1 MDFPQEEDDAVGG
14 NQTGRAACAVSS
26 PMSMKNEEPVT
37 DGHQGVSTGRV
48 LSYQRPQLHRPVSPV
63 PSCVS
68 MKSDWSMGH
77 PYNFSSGPQQ
87 SGSKPQTPRP
97 VSPVPSCVSMK
108 SDWSMG
114 HPYNFSSRPSQSDPK
129 PQTHRPVSPVP
140 SCVSMK
146 SDWSMGHPYNFRSGP
161 SQSDLKPQT
170 DRPVSPVPSCVSMKS
185 DWSMGHPY
193 NFSSGPSQSDQKPQ
207 THRPVSPVPSC
218 VSMQSDWSMGHPYNF
233 SSGPPQSNPKDI
245 LAQDQF
251 RCGVCE
257 QLLRDP
263 VITSCGHSF
272 CRQCISSYWSQSGP
286 SRDYSCPQCRKRS
299 RTQPIT
305 NSDITMAQ
313 LLQTRIQPLLYPPT
327 PMAQSHLYPPT
338 SMAQPL
344 LYSPTGIVQ
353 PLSYQHSE
361 MALHLNPS
369 ANMAQVPPNP
379 HTDTGQRPQ
388 YSNSDMG
395 QHNHYPHIQHPLYPH
410 IHTAQISPQPPLDEH
425 TVMRGSTH
433 LQTEHAP
440 VKRAKLTD
448 DLVLNR
454 VLMTHRASMK
464 RKFES
469 ICEGIIRS
477 GTQTLLNKIYT
488 ELYITEGESEGV
500 NNEHE
505 VWQVES
511 ASRPQTTEDTAINCN
526 DIFKPLPGQERH
538 IRTVMTKGIAG
549 IGKTISVQKFILD
562 WAEERANQDV
572 DFMFVLPF
580 RELNLVKHNQ
590 YSLHRLLLDFHPE
603 LRELQDGEYKD
614 CHIVFI
620 FDGLDES
627 RLPLNFQKNQKLSDV
642 TQTSSVD
649 VLMTSLIQGTLL
661 PSALIWITSR
671 PAATSQIPSQCISLV
686 TEVRGFNDPQ
696 KEEYFRKRIS
706 DQNQANRIISHI
718 KESRSLHIMCHM
730 PVFCWISATVLQQI
744 LEQDDGKEAPK
755 TLTEMF
761 IHFMLIQTT
770 RKNQKYQEESETDRQ
785 RLLESHKGVILKL
798 AELAFKHLE
807 NGNLMFYEED
817 LRECGIDVSEASV
830 YSGMCTEIFRE
841 ECVFDHKKVYC
852 FVHLS
857 IQEFLSA
864 MFVFHSYISGHLEAL
879 KLFLSEKNRNL
890 KAFLPL
896 HVLLKSAMDKAL
908 GSKNGHL
915 DLFLRF
921 LVGISV
927 ESNQTLLTGLLTNT
941 HSSSESIKKTCLYI
955 KRLRRDDLSPER
967 CINLFHCLFEMN
979 DHSVHEKIQK
989 YLKSPKGLSDGLT
1002 PAHCSALA
1010 HMLLMSEEVLDEFD
1024 LSKYK
1029 TSDEGRRRLVP
1040 AVRCCRKALLAD
1052 CKLTEKS
1059 CEIVASALQS
1069 ANSPLRE
1076 LDLSQNDLQKSGEK
1090 LANALLSPNC
1100 KLETLRLADCK
1111 LTEKSSEIVASALQ
1125 SANSPLRELDL
1136 SQNDLQKSGEK
1147 LANALLGPNCKLE
1160 TLRLVGCKLRGRFL
1174 ALAHK
1179 GANSNLRELDM
1190 SDSELEDCGGELLHQ
1205 PLNQDCKVRL
1215 TRCKL
1220 KHSFS
1225 EVVVSVMQSYISQLS
1240 ELDMSGCDLR
1250 TSEEKLLSD
1259 LRSPNCQ
1266 LEKLRLVGCKLRG
1279 RFLAL
1284 TLQWANSHLREL
1296 DISDSELQDCE
1307 GELHHQPLNQ
1317 DCKVRLISCRLKD
1330 SSSEVV
1336 VSVLQSYISQL
1347 SELDM
1352 SGCDLQTSEE
1362 KLLSG
1367 FRNPNC
1373 HLEKLR
1379 LVGCKLRGRFLAL
1392 ILQWANSHL
1401 RELDISDSELQD
1413 CEVELLHQ
1421 PLNQDCKVRLTSC
1434 RLKDSSSEVVVSVLQ
1449 SYISQLSELDM
1460 SGCDLQTSEEK
1471 LLSGFRNPNCHLEKL
1486 RLVGCKLRGRFLALI
1501 LQWANPHLREL
1512 DISDCE
1518 LQDCEGELLHQP
1530 LNQDCKV
1537 RLISWRLKHSSRE
1550 VVVSVLSYI
1559 SQLSELDMSGCDLQT
1574 SEEKL
1579 LSGLRNS
1586 NCHLETLRLADCKL
1600 TEESCK
1606 AVASALQSSIS
1617 IDELDLSH
1625 NDLKDSRVQLL
1636 STGLISPHCKLTSL
1650 RLAGCKLTEESCTAV
1665 ASALQ
1670 SSISLKELDLSDN
1683 DLKESGVQLLSTGLS
1698 SPHCKLTSL
1707 RLNLCHLSKASCEM
1721 MASVLQRTPSH
1732 LRELDMSDNDLQDE
1746 GVELLCVG
1754 LRDPQ
1759 CKLETLR
1766 LSGCLITHEGC
1777 SLLSS
1782 ALKSNASYLKHLD
1795 LGYNHP
1801 GDSGVREL
1809 TDRLNDPSCKLETLR
1824 YDHGGECRIKPGL
1837 RKYACELTLD
1847 PNTAHRELSLS
1858 EGNRKVTRGSEEQP
1872 YPDHPERFDSYCY
1885 QVLCREGQS
1894 GRCYW
1899 EAEWSDYVYI
1909 AVAYKSMQRKGE
1921 SSSSSEFGR
1930 NAESWSL
1937 SCSSNSYSA
1946 LHNDKHTAIPA
1957 PSSRSSRVGVYLDW
1971 PAGTLS
1977 FYSVSSHT
1985 LTHLHTFHSTF
1996 TEPLYP
2002 GFRVYSGSSVS
2013 LCQIT

>member
-1 MDFPQEEDDAVGG
+1 MDFHQEDEDAVSGD
-14 NQTGRAACAVSS
+14 QTGRAACAVSNQ
-26 PMSMKNEEPVT
+26 MSLKHVEPLT
-37 DGHQGVSTGRV
+37 DGHQGVHKGQI
-48 LSYQRPQLHRPVSPV
+48 LPCPKPQTHRPLSPV

-68 MKSDWSMGH
+68 MKSDWSMGN
-77 PYNFSSGPQQ
+77 PLNFSSGP
-87 SGSKPQTPRP
+87 P
-97 VSPVPSCVSMK
+97 
-108 SDWSMG
+108 
-114 HPYNFSSRPSQSDPK
+114 QSDPK

-146 SDWSMGHPYNFRSGP
+146 SDWSMGNPLNFSSGP
-161 SQSDLKPQT
+161 QSDPKPQT
-170 DRPVSPVPSCVSMKS
+170 QRPVSPVPSCVSMKS
-185 DWSMGHPY
+185 DWSMGNPL
-193 NFSSGPSQSDQKPQ
+193 
-207 THRPVSPVPSC
+207 
-218 VSMQSDWSMGHPYNF
+218 NF
-233 SSGPPQSNPKDI
+233 SSGPPQSDPNV
-245 LAQDQF
+245 LRNVLTQDQS

-272 CRQCISSYWSQSGP
+272 CRQCISSYWSQPGP
-286 SRDYSCPQCRKRS
+286 SGDYSCPQCRKRP
-299 RTQPIT
+299 RAQPL
-305 NSDITMAQ
+305 NPDKTMAQ
-313 LLQTRIQPLLYPPT
+313 P
-327 PMAQSHLYPPT
+327 HLYPPT
-338 SMAQPL
+338 VMAQP
-344 LYSPTGIVQ
+344 S
-353 PLSYQHSE
+353 SYQHSE

-369 ANMAQVPPNP
+369 ANMAQVALYP
-379 HTDTGQRPQ
+379 HTDIGQSLQ
-388 YSNSDMG
+388 DSNSAMG

-410 IHTAQISPQPPLDEH
+410 IHTAQISLQPPLDEH
-425 TVMRGSTH
+425 TVIGGSTH

-440 VKRAKLTD
+440 IKRAKLTD
-448 DLVLNR
+448 DHVLKR
-454 VLMTHRASMK
+454 VLMTHKASMK
-464 RKFES
+464 KRFES

-526 DIFKPLPGQERH
+526 DIFKPLPGQDRY

-549 IGKTISVQKFILD
+549 IGKTVSVQKFILD
-562 WAEERANQDV
+562 WAEERANLDV

-580 RELNLVKHNQ
+580 RELNLVRHDQ

-603 LRELQDGEYKD
+603 LRELKDGEYKD

-627 RLPLNFQKNQKLSDV
+627 RLPLNFQRNQKLSDV

-661 PSALIWITSR
+661 PSALIWMTSR
-671 PAATSQIPSQCISLV
+671 PAAASQIHSQCISQV

-696 KEEYFRKRIS
+696 KEEYFRKRIC

-718 KESRSLHIMCHM
+718 KATRSLHIMCHM

-744 LEQDDGKEAPK
+744 LEQDDGKDAPK

-761 IHFMLIQTT
+761 IHFLLIQTT

-785 RLLESHKGVILKL
+785 RLLESHRGVILKL
-798 AELAFKHLE
+798 AELAWKHLE

-841 ECVFDHKKVYC
+841 ECVFHHKKVYC

-857 IQEFLSA
+857 IQEFLA
-864 MFVFHSYISGHLEAL
+864 A
-879 KLFLSEKNRNL
+879 
-890 KAFLPL
+890 L
-896 HVLLKSAMDKAL
+896 HVFASFLEKSTLALETFLIRASLENCYSDGGYDDLYHLLKGAVDTAL
-908 GSKNGHL
+908 DSKKGQL

-927 ESNQTLLTGLLTNT
+927 EGNQALLKGLLTNT
-941 HSSSESIKKTCLYI
+941 QSSSQCIQKTCQYI
-955 KRLRRDDLSPER
+955 KMLKRVDPSPER
-967 CINLFHCLFEMN
+967 YINLFHCLFEMN
-979 DHSVHEKIQK
+979 DNSLHEEVQK
-989 YLKSPKGLSDGLT
+989 YLKSPDGFSGELS

-1010 HMLLMSEEVLDEFD
+1010 HMLLMSEEVLDELD

-1029 TSDEGRRRLVP
+1029 TSEEGRRRLVP
-1040 AVRCCRKALLAD
+1040 AVRYCRKALLAGCKLTEKSCEIVASAVQTANSPLRELDMSQNDLHASGEKLLSALQSPNCKLETLRLAD

-1076 LDLSQNDLQKSGEK
+1076 LDLSKNDLQASGEK
-1090 LANALLSPNC
+1090 LLSALQSPNC
-1100 KLETLRLADCK
+1100 KLDTLRLISCK
-1111 LTEKSSEIVASALQ
+1111 LRGTFLALTLQ
-1125 SANSPLRELDL
+1125 WANSHLRELDI
-1136 SQNDLQKSGEK
+1136 SE
-1147 LANALLGPNCKLE
+1147 
-1160 TLRLVGCKLRGRFL
+1160 
-1174 ALAHK
+1174 
-1179 GANSNLRELDM
+1179 
-1190 SDSELEDCGGELLHQ
+1190 SELQDCGGELLHQ

-1215 TRCKL
+1215 
-1220 KHSFS
+1220 
-1225 EVVVSVMQSYISQLS
+1225 
-1240 ELDMSGCDLR
+1240 
-1250 TSEEKLLSD
+1250 
-1259 LRSPNCQ
+1259 
-1266 LEKLRLVGCKLRG
+1266 
-1279 RFLAL
+1279 
-1284 TLQWANSHLREL
+1284 
-1296 DISDSELQDCE
+1296 
-1307 GELHHQPLNQ
+1307 
-1317 DCKVRLISCRLKD
+1317 ISCRLKH

-1367 FRNPNC
+1367 LRNPNC

-1379 LVGCKLRGRFLAL
+1379 LAG
-1392 ILQWANSHL
+1392 
-1401 RELDISDSELQD
+1401 
-1413 CEVELLHQ
+1413 
-1421 PLNQDCKVRLTSC
+1421 
-1434 RLKDSSSEVVVSVLQ
+1434 
-1449 SYISQLSELDM
+1449 
-1460 SGCDLQTSEEK
+1460 
-1471 LLSGFRNPNCHLEKL
+1471 
-1486 RLVGCKLRGRFLALI
+1486 
-1501 LQWANPHLREL
+1501 
-1512 DISDCE
+1512 
-1518 LQDCEGELLHQP
+1518 
-1530 LNQDCKV
+1530 
-1537 RLISWRLKHSSRE
+1537 
-1550 VVVSVLSYI
+1550 
-1559 SQLSELDMSGCDLQT
+1559 
-1574 SEEKL
+1574 
-1579 LSGLRNS
+1579 
-1586 NCHLETLRLADCKL
+1586 CKL

-1617 IDELDLSH
+1617 
-1625 NDLKDSRVQLL
+1625 LKD
-1636 STGLISPHCKLTSL
+1636 
-1650 RLAGCKLTEESCTAV
+1650 
-1665 ASALQ
+1665 
-1670 SSISLKELDLSDN
+1670 LDLSDN
-1683 DLKESGVQLLSTGLS
+1683 DLKDSGIQLLSTGLS
-1698 SPHCKLTSL
+1698 SPHCKLQTI
-1707 RLNLCHLSKASCEM
+1707 
-1721 MASVLQRTPSH
+1721 
-1732 LRELDMSDNDLQDE
+1732 
-1746 GVELLCVG
+1746 
-1754 LRDPQ
+1754 
-1759 CKLETLR
+1759 R
-1766 LSGCLITHEGC
+1766 LSGCLITYEGC

-1782 ALKSNASYLKHLD
+1782 ALKSNPSYLRLLD
-1795 LGYNHP
+1795 LSYNHP

-1809 TDRLNDPSCKLETLR
+1809 TDRLDDPNCKLETFR
-1824 YDHGGECRIKPGL
+1824 YDHGGEFRIKPGP

-1847 PNTAHRELSLS
+1847 PNTAHRRLSLS

-1899 EAEWSDYVYI
+1899 EAEWSGYGVNI

-1921 SSSSSEFGR
+1921 SSSSVFGR
-1930 NAESWSL
+1930 NAESWRL
-1937 SCSSNSYSA
+1937 YCSSNSYSA
-1946 LHNDKHTAIPA
+1946 LHNDKRTAILA

-1977 FYSVSSHT
+1977 FYSVSSNT

-2002 GFRVYSGSSVS
+2002 GFYVWSNSVS